1 MMLLVKV
8 DRINF
13 RIMYMITSAV
23 TIIEIDI
30 EIAILHGDRMGSKS
44 RSFLF
49 DLRRFSLGD
58 GQQSARDVITK
69 VITRDALDFVGTE
82 AGHTDKRP
90 QLPIYASI
98 HANLPTT
105 ASCMPN
111 RTPLKRRR
119 RCHGH
124 RPWEL

>member
-1 MMLLVKV
+1 MWDM
-8 DRINF
+8 
-13 RIMYMITSAV
+13 TSAV

-69 VITRDALDFVGTE
+69 VITRDTLDFVGTE
-82 AGHTDKRP
+82 ALYNGMTSADVLFTLTSP
-90 QLPIYASI
+90 PLS
-98 HANLPTT
+98 HACQIAGT
-105 ASCMPN
+105 A
-111 RTPLKRRR
+111 RL
-119 RCHGH
+119 
-124 RPWEL
+124 